1 MANMQNDNSGSEH
14 SFLAYVA
21 LCAIALLIAFGYMHL
36 RNIGN
41 TDFDKSSLKRYTCL
55 GVSSK
60 LEIDTPFDLIDGDN
74 APLDET
80 VDQMVYKIGA
90 SNNFRIELVS
100 VRYKFN
106 VNMLSNSDIMRVLT
120 TFLEEDDAFSNI
132 NKSAVT
138 NATVNGIACA
148 RQTINFFDKSIGFKL
163 ESKFVVFKKNDE
175 IWMISIA
182 YKEADKTAENFAE
195 TIINGIEVK

>member
-14 SFLAYVA
+14 SFLGYVA
-21 LCAIALLIAFGYMHL
+21 LCAIALLVAFGYMYL

-41 TDFDKSSLKRYTCL
+41 TNFDRSSLKRYTCL

-60 LEIDTPFDLIDGDN
+60 LEIDIPFDLTDGDT

-80 VDQMVYKIGA
+80 GERMIYKIGA
-90 SNNFRIELVS
+90 SNNFRIELAGI
-100 VRYKFN
+100 RYNFN
-106 VNMLSNSDIMRVLT
+106 VNMLSSSDIMRWLT
-120 TFLEEDDAFSNI
+120 TFLEEDNTFSDI
-132 NKSAVT
+132 KKSAVT

-148 RQTINFFDKSIGFKL
+148 RQTVNFFDKSIGVKL
-163 ESKFVVFKKNDE
+163 ESKLVLFKKNDE

-182 YKEADKTAENFAE
+182 YKEADKTAANFAE
-195 TIINGIEVK
+195 TIINCIEVK